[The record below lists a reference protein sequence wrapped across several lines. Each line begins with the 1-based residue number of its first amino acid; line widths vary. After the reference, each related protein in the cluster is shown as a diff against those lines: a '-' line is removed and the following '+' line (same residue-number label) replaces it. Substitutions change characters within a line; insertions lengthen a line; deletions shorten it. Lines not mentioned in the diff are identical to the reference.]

1 MTDEELHPDDQPV
14 TPAGRFFLV
23 PRSRQFVHAVLG
35 FRNPIDV
42 GAMKNAVRNT
52 LMRHPRFTSI
62 LVTDGKGV
70 EHWRKIEPDEI
81 DVDRQFVLVPEA
93 DEIAGGEDFVNEYI
107 AGLAIDIRV
116 DTTRPL
122 WEMHLLRSNRCCVL
136 RIHHAL
142 GDGVSFMAL
151 FLASCKRV
159 DDPSLPPTIPEREKK
174 TVAVK
179 KMSFMQ
185 RAWRLMK
192 IVGYTLFYLK
202 DFVLYS
208 FWMKDEKTPI
218 SGGDGVELW
227 PRMVSNITFPLADM
241 KLVKDSINA
250 TINDVLLGIVSLGL
264 ERYLELRNSSISQ
277 KPIRITGCTMV
288 NLRNT
293 SGIQNLE
300 SLSNSKTGWGNNF
313 GFMLLPLYLW
323 KNRGVGDA
331 LENIKRVKAMTDTK
345 KFSLEAYIS
354 LKGGALFMST
364 FGKEVASKL
373 NYKIISNTTFTISN
387 VMGPLDEM
395 MFAGNPITYFRST
408 SCGLP
413 QAILMHMVTYNGNA
427 DLMVQVA
434 KDIIP
439 DIEVLVKC
447 FEDSLRDMKICAM
460 QCKG

>member
-1 MTDEELHPDDQPV
+1 MGDEELRPDDQPI

-23 PRSRQFVHAVLG
+23 PRTRQFVHAVLG

-42 GAMKNAVRNT
+42 RAMKNAVRST

-62 LVTDGKGV
+62 LVEDGKGI
-70 EHWRKIEPDEI
+70 EHWRKLVPDEI
-81 DVDRQFVLVPEA
+81 DLDRQFVLVPED

-159 DDPSLPPTIPEREKK
+159 DDPTLPPTIPEKETKSK
-174 TVAVK
+174 TTVMK
-179 KMSFMQ
+179 RMSFLQ
-185 RAWRLMK
+185 KTWRLIK
-192 IVGYTLFYLK
+192 VAGYTLLYLT
-202 DFVLYS
+202 DFILYS
-208 FWMKDEKTPI
+208 FWTKDEKTPI

-227 PRMVSNITFPLADM
+227 PRMVRNVTFELADM

-264 ERYLELRNSSISQ
+264 ERYLERRNPSISR

-288 NLRNT
+288 NLRKT

-300 SLSNSKTGWGNNF
+300 SLELSKAGWGNNF
-313 GFMLLPLYLW
+313 GFMLLPLCLW
-323 KNRGVGDA
+323 KSRDDEDT
-331 LENIKRVKAMTDTK
+331 LESIRRVKKMTDK
-345 KFSLEAYIS
+345 KKLSLEAYIS
-354 LKGGALFMST
+354 LKGGTLIMST
-364 FGKEVASKL
+364 FGKEVASKI
-373 NYKIISNTTFTISN
+373 NYKISSNTTFTISN

-395 MFAGNPITYFRST
+395 MFAENPITYIRST
-408 SCGLP
+408 SSGLP
-413 QAILMHMVTYNGNA
+413 QAVLMHMVSYNGKA
-427 DLMVQVA
+427 DMMVQVA

-439 DIEVLVKC
+439 DVEVLVKC
-447 FEDSLRDMKICAM
+447 FEDSLRDMKECVM
-460 QCKG
+460 RC